1 MFSAAVKTC
10 CTDQSITYGVLSMP
24 QPWKDVSLPDL
35 PLREDLRLQH
45 AYGAPQLDVPVC
57 LNVNENPYPPSPA
70 LVERIAAAVADAARA
85 ANRYPDR
92 DFAELRTHLA
102 AYLTHDTGVT
112 VDASRVWAGNGSN
125 EVIQQVLQAFGGPGR
140 SALAFTPAYPMY
152 DEYCRTTFTR
162 LHTLPRTEDFA
173 LDLNQAIDSIR
184 AHRPSVILLTSP
196 NNPTG
201 TALPVDDIRAILDI
215 APGVVVVDEAY
226 AEFRRKGVRSAV
238 TLLPDHPRLIVSR
251 TLSKAFKFAGGRVG
265 YCACAP
271 AIVDALKLVRLPY
284 HLSAFTQAAA
294 CAALVAR
301 DEMLSQVEA
310 IKTERDA
317 TVDWLRSLGLAVADS
332 DANFV
337 MFGKFADRHR
347 IWSGLLRYGVLIRES
362 GPPEYLRV
370 SIGTAAEMAAFRAAL
385 LAVMAP
391 A

>member
-1 MFSAAVKTC
+1 M
-10 CTDQSITYGVLSMP
+10 QP
-24 QPWKDVSLPDL
+24 PWKAVALSDL
-35 PLREDLRLQH
+35 PLREDLKLQH

-70 LVERIAAAVADAARA
+70 LVERIATAVADAAHA

-92 DFAELRTHLA
+92 DFAELRSHLA

-112 VDASRVWAGNGSN
+112 VDASRVWAANGSN
-125 EVIQQVLQAFGGPGR
+125 EVIQQILQAFGGPGR
-140 SALAFTPAYPMY
+140 SALVFTPAYPMY

-173 LDLNQAIDSIR
+173 LDLDQALDRIR
-184 AHRPSVILLTSP
+184 AHQPSVVLLTSP

-201 TALPVDDIRAILDI
+201 TALPIDDIRAILDV

-226 AEFRRKGVRSAV
+226 AEFRRHGVPSAT
-238 TLLPDHPRLIVSR
+238 TLLPNHPRLVVTR

-271 AIVDALKLVRLPY
+271 AIVEALKLVRLPY

-301 DEMLSQVEA
+301 DEMLSQVET
-310 IKTERDA
+310 IKAERDS
-317 TVDWLRSLGLAVADS
+317 TVGWLRGLGLTVADS

-337 MFGKFADRHR
+337 MFGEFADRHR
-347 IWSGLLRYGVLIRES
+347 IWSGLLRHGVLIRES
-362 GPPEYLRV
+362 GPPAYLRV

-385 LAVMAP
+385 LDVMAP
-391 A
+391 ASSG

>member
-1 MFSAAVKTC
+1 MQRPRKE
-10 CTDQSITYGVLSMP
+10 
-24 QPWKDVSLPDL
+24 VSLSDL
-35 PLREDLRLQH
+35 PLREDLRLQQ

-57 LNVNENPYPPSPA
+57 LNVNENPYPPSPS
-70 LVERIAAAVADAARA
+70 LVERIATAVADAARQ

-92 DFAELRTHLA
+92 DFAELRAHLA

-112 VDASRVWAGNGSN
+112 IDASSVWAANGSN
-125 EVIQQVLQAFGGPGR
+125 EVIQQILQAFGGPGR
-140 SALAFTPAYPMY
+140 AALAFTPAYPMY

-173 LDLNQAIDSIR
+173 LDLHQAIDSIR

-226 AEFRRKGVRSAV
+226 AEFRRQGVRSAV
-238 TLLPDHPRLIVSR
+238 TLLPDHPRLVVTR

-271 AIVDALKLVRLPY
+271 AIVEALKLVRLPY

-301 DEMLSQVEA
+301 DEMLSQVDA
-310 IKTERDA
+310 IKAERDA
-317 TVDWLRSLGLAVADS
+317 IVCWLRSQGFTVADS

-347 IWSGLLRYGVLIRES
+347 IWSGLLRHGVLIRES

-385 LAVMAP
+385 LAVMANEQ
-391 A
+391 AADHAVDGAMESDV

>member
-1 MFSAAVKTC
+1 MQQAW
-10 CTDQSITYGVLSMP
+10 TDIA
-24 QPWKDVSLPDL
+24 LPDL
-35 PLREDLRLQH
+35 PLREDLRSLH
-45 AYGAPQLDVPVC
+45 AYGAPQLDVPVR

-70 LVERIAAAVADAARA
+70 LVERIANAVADAARD

-92 DFAELRTHLA
+92 DFAELRAHLA
-102 AYLTHDTGVT
+102 AYLTHDTGVAI
-112 VDASRVWAGNGSN
+112 DASRVWSANGSN
-125 EVIQQVLQAFGGPGR
+125 EVIQQILQAFGGPGR
-140 SALAFTPAYPMY
+140 AALAFTPAYPMY

-173 LDLNQAIDSIR
+173 LDLDQAIDSIR
-184 AHRPSVILLTSP
+184 THRPSVVLLTSP

-201 TALPVDDIRAILDI
+201 TALALDTIRAILDA

-226 AEFRRKGVRSAV
+226 AEFRRQGVRSAV
-238 TLLPDHPRLIVSR
+238 TLLPDHPRLVVTR

-271 AIVDALKLVRLPY
+271 AIVAALKLVRLPY
-284 HLSAFTQAAA
+284 HLSALTQAAA

-301 DEMLSQVEA
+301 DEMLSQVDA
-310 IKTERDA
+310 IKAERDS
-317 TVDWLRSLGLAVADS
+317 TVGWLRGLGLTAADS

-347 IWSGLLRYGVLIRES
+347 IWNGLLRHGVLIRES
-362 GPPEYLRV
+362 GPPDYLRV

-385 LAVMAP
+385 LDVMSAG
-391 A
+391 